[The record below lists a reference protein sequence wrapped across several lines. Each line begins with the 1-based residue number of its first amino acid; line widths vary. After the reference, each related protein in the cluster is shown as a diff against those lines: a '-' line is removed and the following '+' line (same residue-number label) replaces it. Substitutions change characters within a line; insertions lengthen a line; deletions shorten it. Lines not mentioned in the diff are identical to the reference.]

1 MIKYNLIKFVYII
14 HTKMMSCIKILNII
28 ICVIESHQVNKYNKG
43 VVSVYLEQR
52 LCFSLLKRCD
62 CLYKALGIRKE
73 SDMNKEE
80 MYRKMDEKA
89 SDFEQL
95 ANAVWEY
102 AEVNYVEYKSVAS
115 EIECLKKAGFRIN
128 EKAAGVDTAFTAEYG
143 EGKPVI
149 AILGEYDALDGLSQ
163 VEDVDYPCTK
173 EGMTTGHGCGHN
185 LLGTAAVE
193 AAIGVAEYLKANKCS
208 GTVKYCG
215 TPAEEG
221 GGGKIYMIKGGCF
234 DDVDVAISW
243 HPANKS
249 RTMGGSLATVT
260 TLFEFQGIASHAAG
274 APEKGRSALDAAEL
288 TNVGVQFLREH
299 VSDDVRIHYAFH
311 DVGGKRPNIV
321 QSSSSVYYVVRA
333 LDMKNVK
340 DVYRRVCKIAE
351 GAAMMTE
358 TKLLPNKVYNSY
370 TNIIPNDVLTK
381 VLIDNSEDIYPIDFT
396 EEEREYARKYNIAV
410 ADDALKTYSAEFDKT
425 VSPFS
430 GSTDFGDVSWVVPSI
445 GFDGCTYAADTVA
458 HSWAWTAQGKSSGA
472 HKGMHA
478 AAKLMSGVAI
488 DLIEDASLVEA
499 AKKEFDTRMEGRH
512 YESLRPTDM
521 PPANMYK

>member
-1 MIKYNLIKFVYII
+1 MDKK
-14 HTKMMSCIKILNII
+14 
-28 ICVIESHQVNKYNKG
+28 E
-43 VVSVYLEQR
+43 
-52 LCFSLLKRCD
+52 
-62 CLYKALGIRKE
+62 LYK
-73 SDMNKEE
+73 
-80 MYRKMDEKA
+80 KMDDSA
-89 SDFEQL
+89 FDFDKL
-95 ANAVWEY
+95 ANEVWGY
-102 AEVNYVEYKSVAS
+102 AEVNYNEYKSVEAEMS
-115 EIECLKKAGFRIN
+115 YLKKAGFRIN

-143 EGKPVI
+143 NGKPVI

-163 VEDVDYPCTK
+163 VEDVDYPCIK
-173 EGMTTGHGCGHN
+173 DGITTGHGCGHN

-193 AAIGVAEYLKANKCS
+193 AAIGVAEYIKANKCS

-221 GGGKIYMIKGGCF
+221 GGGKIYMIKGECF

-243 HPANKS
+243 HPANVS
-249 RTMGGSLATVT
+249 RVMGGSLATVT
-260 TLFEFQGIASHAAG
+260 TIFEFQGIASHAAE

-321 QSSSSVYYVVRA
+321 QSSSSLYYVVRA
-333 LDMKNVK
+333 LDMENAKK
-340 DVYRRVCKIAE
+340 VYKRVCKIAE
-351 GAAMMTE
+351 GAALMTE
-358 TKLLPNKVYNSY
+358 TKLLPNTVCNSY
-370 TNIIPNDVLTK
+370 TNVIPNDVLTK
-381 VLIDNSEDIYPIDFT
+381 VLFDNSKNIYPLSFT
-396 EEEREYARKYNIAV
+396 QDEEEYARKYNVAV
-410 ADDALKTYSAEFDKT
+410 ADDDEKTYDGQFKAE
-425 VSPFS
+425 VYPFS

-478 AAKLMSGVAI
+478 AAKLMSGIAI
-488 DLIEDASLVEA
+488 DLLNDNSLVEA
-499 AKKEFDTRMEGRH
+499 ARSEFDKRMEGRH

-521 PPANMYK
+521 PPINFYK